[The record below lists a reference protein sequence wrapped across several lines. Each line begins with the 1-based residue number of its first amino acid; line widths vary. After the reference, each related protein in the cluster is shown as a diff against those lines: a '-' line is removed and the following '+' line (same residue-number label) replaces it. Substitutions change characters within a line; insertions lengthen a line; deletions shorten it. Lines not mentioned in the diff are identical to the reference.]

1 MNAKAEQAQGS
12 SAADTAKLMLA
23 LLLVAGGIFCFYW
36 FDNAAQVVRVL
47 GLIAAIVVAGAIAAF
62 TALGRRARHYIAE
75 TQFEMRKVVW
85 PTREETI
92 KTTVVIL
99 IVVVILSLLLGA
111 IDLFLKA
118 VILEWLLKLGR

>member
-12 SAADTAKLMLA
+12 SAADAAKLMLA
-23 LLLVAGGIFCFYW
+23 LLLAAGGIFCFYW
-36 FDNAAQVVRVL
+36 FDNAPQVVRVL

-111 IDLFLKA
+111 IDLLLKA
-118 VILEWLLKLGR
+118 VILDWLLKLGN